1 MRVTRRMMWDLW
13 MRGACAHTPFA
24 ASALQIYVCVVG
36 FGCVSERI
44 LWFGGARGWS
54 DEARSGQ
61 PKTAPAL
68 WKIGTIN
75 HVD

>member
-13 MRGACAHTPFA
+13 MRGCVCPRLL

-36 FGCVSERI
+36 LAVSRRGFCG
-44 LWFGGARGWS
+44 LVAPGWS

-61 PKTAPAL
+61 SKTAPAL
-68 WKIGTIN
+68 WEIGKPSR
-75 HVD
+75 V